1 MEIDYETILE
11 LAKEIDPVEYESLS
25 RLFREMLDEE
35 HSSRHTSKPRFTKK
49 FIDMVDNERRS
60 E

>member
-1 MEIDYETILE
+1 MEIDYDTILE
-11 LAKEIDPVEYESLS
+11 LAKEVDPIEFESLS
-25 RLFREMLDEE
+25 KLFREMLDEE

-49 FIDMVDNERRS
+49 FIDMVDSERRG

>member
-11 LAKEIDPVEYESLS
+11 LAKEIDLVEYESLS

-49 FIDMVDNERRS
+49 FIDMVDNERRI